1 MPACATKL
9 KNGTWIMS
17 GISVLKDG
25 NSLMEI
31 YGADLDKLSEGDK
44 VAVVRTHQGDLIF
57 YVNGESQG
65 IAARDIPKNVYG
77 IVNLYGKCGQV
88 TVLSSENMEVPVVPI
103 ENIQNVLQNIDIPM
117 SVELS
122 INNQSS
128 SLTFGDQNDKLRF
141 HTRCGSLVKLSVNCR

>member
-1 MPACATKL
+1 
-9 KNGTWIMS
+9 MS
-17 GISVLKDG
+17 GISILKDG

-31 YGADLDKLSEGDK
+31 YGADLDKLSEGDR
-44 VAVVRTHQGDLIF
+44 VAVMRTNQGDLIF

-88 TVLSSENMEVPVVPI
+88 TVLSSENMEVPI
-103 ENIQNVLQNIDIPM
+103 ENTQNISQNIDIPM

-122 INNQSS
+122 INNPSS
-128 SLTFGDQNDKLRF
+128 SLTHSDAFGDQNDKLRF
-141 HTRCGSLVKLSVNCR
+141 HTRCGSLVKLSANCR